1 VTEGRFRAGSSRL
14 DKVAAA
20 GFLPIACIH
29 PEKVHYA
36 TDFLAKLLIFR
47 GFSRRP
53 PAEGKPRPTLATN
66 LYVARERPMQNLL
79 EFDRPAMAAWFAARG
94 EKPFRA
100 GQVLKWLHQQGVDD
114 FDAMTNLSK
123 PLRSALQADACISGP
138 RVVADQRSA
147 DGSRKWLF
155 ELADGNRIE
164 TVYIPEPD
172 RATLCISSQ
181 VGCAL
186 NCSFC
191 STAQQGFNRNLT
203 SAEIVGQL
211 WAANRLLAADG
222 ERTVSNIVFMGMGE
236 PLLNL
241 DQVLPAASL
250 MQDDFAY
257 ALSKRRVTLST
268 AGVVPGLRRLAA
280 ETDIS
285 LALSLHAPD
294 DALRDELVPLNKRYP
309 IAEVL
314 EACRDYV
321 GEGRRRVTVEYVML
335 AGVNDSDQ
343 QARALARLLKR
354 VPAKVNLIP
363 FNPFP
368 ASRYRRSSGQ
378 RIDGFRDILHR
389 SGIVT
394 ITRRT
399 RGDDIDAAC
408 GQLAG
413 DFHDRTRRRHRI
425 SVAVNG
431 EMA

>member
-1 VTEGRFRAGSSRL
+1 MG
-14 DKVAAA
+14 K
-20 GFLPIACIH
+20 
-29 PEKVHYA
+29 EK
-36 TDFLAKLLIFR
+36 I
-47 GFSRRP
+47 
-53 PAEGKPRPTLATN
+53 N
-66 LYVARERPMQNLL
+66 LMD
-79 EFDRPAMAAWFAARG
+79 FDRSDMASWFEARG

-100 GQVLKWLHQQGVDD
+100 QQLVKWIHQKGVVD

-123 PLRSALQADACISGP
+123 SLREDLKAVAEVRGLAI
-138 RVVADQRSA
+138 VADQQSA

-164 TVYIPEPD
+164 SVYIPEPQ

-191 STAQQGFNRNLT
+191 STARQGFNRNLST
-203 SAEIVGQL
+203 AEIIGQL
-211 WAANRLLAADG
+211 WTVNRLLCDTDL
-222 ERTVSNIVFMGMGE
+222 RPVSNVVFMGMGE
-236 PLLNL
+236 PLLNF
-241 DQVLPAASL
+241 DNVVRATQL

-268 AGVVPGLRRLAA
+268 AGLVPGIERLR
-280 ETDIS
+280 EVTDVS

-294 DALRDELVPLNKRYP
+294 DDLRSQLVPLNQKYA
-309 IAEVL
+309 IDAVL
-314 EACRDYV
+314 RACKKYV
-321 GEGRRRVTVEYVML
+321 GDGRRRLTVEYVML
-335 AGVNDSDQ
+335 DGVNDSDQ
-343 QARALARLLKR
+343 QARALARLLQQ
-354 VPAKVNLIP
+354 VPSKVNLIP

-368 ASRYRRSSGQ
+368 ATLYRRSSLQ
-378 RIDGFRDILHR
+378 RIECFRDILHR

-413 DFHDRTRRRHRI
+413 DFQDRTRRRERL
-425 SVAVNG
+425 VAEATGGLN
-431 EMA
+431 

>member
-1 VTEGRFRAGSSRL
+1 
-14 DKVAAA
+14 
-20 GFLPIACIH
+20 
-29 PEKVHYA
+29 
-36 TDFLAKLLIFR
+36 
-47 GFSRRP
+47 
-53 PAEGKPRPTLATN
+53 
-66 LYVARERPMQNLL
+66 MQNLL
-79 EFDRPAMAAWFAARG
+79 EFDRPAMAAWFEARG

-100 GQVLKWLHQQGVDD
+100 GQVLKWLHQLGVDD

-123 PLRSALQADACISGP
+123 SLRAALKADACISGP
-138 RVVADQRSA
+138 GVVADQRSA

-164 TVYIPEPD
+164 SVYIPEPD

-314 EACRDYV
+314 EACKDYV

-368 ASRYRRSSGQ
+368 ASRYRRSGMQ

-413 DFHDRTRRRHRI
+413 DFHDRTRRRQRI

-431 EMA
+431 ELA

>member
-1 VTEGRFRAGSSRL
+1 METTAFAGN
-14 DKVAAA
+14 
-20 GFLPIACIH
+20 P
-29 PEKVHYA
+29 A
-36 TDFLAKLLIFR
+36 TDTSMAQEPQLD
-47 GFSRRP
+47 
-53 PAEGKPRPTLATN
+53 
-66 LYVARERPMQNLL
+66 NLL
-79 EFDRPAMAAWFAARG
+79 DLDRASMTAWFSERG

-100 GQVLKWLHQQGVDD
+100 QQVLKWIHQQGADN
-114 FDAMTNLSK
+114 FEAMTNLSK
-123 PLRSALQADACISGP
+123 GLRQSLQATACIKGP
-138 RVVADQRSA
+138 RVAADQRSA

-155 ELADGNRIE
+155 ELDDGNCIE

-181 VGCAL
+181 VGCTL

-191 STAQQGFNRNLT
+191 STARQGFNRNLT
-203 SAEIVGQL
+203 TAEIIGQL
-211 WAANRLLAADG
+211 WMANRLLGKDA
-222 ERTVSNIVFMGMGE
+222 EQPVSNVVFMGMGE
-236 PLLNL
+236 PLLNIE
-241 DQVLPAASL
+241 QVLRAVHL

-268 AGVVPGLRRLAA
+268 AGVVPGLRQLAG

-294 DALRDELVPLNKRYP
+294 DTLRDELVPLNKKYQ

-314 EACRDYV
+314 QACRDYV

-335 AGVNDSDQ
+335 DGVNDSDQ
-343 QARALARLLKR
+343 QARALARVLKH

-368 ASRYRRSSGQ
+368 DTRYRRSSAQ
-378 RIDGFRDILHR
+378 RIDSFREILHR

-394 ITRRT
+394 ITRKT

-413 DFHDRTRRRHRI
+413 DFKDRTRRRERI
-425 SVAVNG
+425 TIEVLGGAI
-431 EMA
+431 